1 MVICLFR
8 PPDGDQEGSAG
19 VRRLPQASAGRWF
32 HDDAVLRLCAPL
44 SQRGECGRTHQTG
57 AESVARNGASQYTA
71 GDGQTI
77 RQHAELRGDQKTEA
91 KDGGGT
97 TTYPADIVLRRSR
110 SPYIRENLFY
120 HTNLLSRIAFKRRIV
135 LIPRINP
142 FPITSHVPSIHHFPH
157 TEHQLAGADSRPE
170 LSMALFFPHLS

>member
-77 RQHAELRGDQKTEA
+77 RQHAEFRRDKKTEA
-91 KDGGGT
+91 KDRRST
-97 TTYPADIVLRRSR
+97 NANTIDIVLAK
-110 SPYIRENLFY
+110 L
-120 HTNLLSRIAFKRRIV
+120 
-135 LIPRINP
+135 
-142 FPITSHVPSIHHFPH
+142 
-157 TEHQLAGADSRPE
+157 
-170 LSMALFFPHLS
+170 